1 MPEVLLELELGVGND
16 PGGHL
21 PDLPPRRVRV
31 VHLDLHPGPSGLARL
46 QEVHLAGG
54 ADLSFDGVPRYGAV
68 VFLLGGLGLPLEGLA
83 EGALDPPVGGVGAG
97 GGGLLDLVMNWGR
110 FSRVSQ

>member
-1 MPEVLLELELGVGND
+1 
-16 PGGHL
+16 
-21 PDLPPRRVRV
+21 
-31 VHLDLHPGPSGLARL
+31 
-46 QEVHLAGG
+46 VHLAGG